1 MLKKT
6 QPTLTENSREERGS
20 QAIGGFERQEAE
32 LAGVLW
38 PVQVREEKTA
48 GLVGPSKVAAGLAVS
63 WYVAVGLL
71 VSKIGHEMGP
81 KKSWNWALELGR

>member
-38 PVQVREEKTA
+38 PVQAREKQTN
-48 GLVGPSKVAAGLAVS
+48 
-63 WYVAVGLL
+63 
-71 VSKIGHEMGP
+71 M
-81 KKSWNWALELGR
+81 